1 VHGVDHD
8 YAKDTSVFVV
18 EENIRSIGHL
28 EAHHRDKEA
37 IDVDVILDG
46 ATQEPPSSTRF
57 DRVFVVHAVSHTE
70 VFDRLSV
77 NFAEEQMAFKS

>member
-1 VHGVDHD
+1 MHGVDHD

-18 EENIRSIGHL
+18 EENIRSIRHL

-46 ATQEPPSSTRF
+46 ATQEPVPR
-57 DRVFVVHAVSHTE
+57 
-70 VFDRLSV
+70 
-77 NFAEEQMAFKS
+77 Q

>member
-1 VHGVDHD
+1 MHGVDHD

-18 EENIRSIGHL
+18 EENIRSIRHL

-46 ATQEPPSSTRF
+46 ATQEPVPRQQI
-57 DRVFVVHAVSHTE
+57 
-70 VFDRLSV
+70 L
-77 NFAEEQMAFKS
+77 MGC